1 MIKSFSESETIPER
15 VFREIVSDIN
25 SGKLKS
31 GERLPG
37 DRLLAEQ
44 YGAGRSSMIS
54 ALRLLQQKGYI
65 ERMPMRGTFVR
76 KDVRK
81 ATSEVKIC
89 FPLPELTMLPERLGY
104 ANYIANME
112 ITQGLIYQGSANNF
126 SVASRYME
134 DSDDPLVIRR
144 QLEFIQQTSDAVVFF
159 GHQFLSLKEM
169 IFQQNIP
176 AVVISP
182 QYFWGQSRL
191 PSCGYNLEPGF
202 REFAERLAG
211 DGCKS
216 LGIIS
221 MTSSHEPDRLDLELR
236 RSMFRDQLEK
246 YGIRVRNYQTTMHA
260 HPSEAVYDEIV
271 SILNNENELP
281 DTLCGT
287 HYPTIVALLQLM
299 YERNHQ
305 FKVTALAGG
314 GIFSML
320 NPQLSYVRVPLF
332 EMGQKASAMLVDAVK
347 TGKTKFENQEITA
360 KVWPYLN

>member
-65 ERMPMRGTFVR
+65 ERLPMRGTFVR

-89 FPLPELTMLPERLGY
+89 FPQPELTMLPEHLGY
-104 ANYIANME
+104 PNFIAYME
-112 ITQGLIYQGSANNF
+112 IIQGLIYQCSANNF
-126 SVASRYME
+126 SVVSRYME
-134 DSDDPLVIRR
+134 DSDDPLVTRR
-144 QLEFIQQTSDAVVFF
+144 QFEFIQQTSDAVVFF
-159 GHQFLSLKEM
+159 GHQFQNLKEA
-169 IFQQNIP
+169 IYQNNIP

-182 QYFWGQSRL
+182 QYFWSQSRL
-191 PSCGYNLEPGF
+191 PSCSFNLESGF
-202 REFAERLAG
+202 KEYAGRLAAE
-211 DGCKS
+211 GCKS
-216 LGIIS
+216 FGIIS
-221 MTSSHEPDRLDLELR
+221 MPPPFEPDRLELELR
-236 RSMFRDQLEK
+236 RSMLRDQLEA
-246 YGIRVRNYQTTMHA
+246 YGIRVRNYQVPLHQT
-260 HPSEAVYDEIV
+260 PSEAVYNELV
-271 SILNNENELP
+271 SLLNSENDLP

-287 HYPTIVALLQLM
+287 HYPTIVALQQLM
-299 YERNHQ
+299 YERNHR

-314 GIFSML
+314 GVFSML
-320 NPQLSYVRVPLF
+320 NPQLTYIRVPHF

-347 TGKTKFENQEITA
+347 TGKTKIENQEISA
-360 KVWPYLN
+360 RVWPYK